1 MYVVNDLGSEVVNL
15 DLAFAMGV
23 AATPEGQHVLIVQ
36 GVSKW
41 QTFLTVGSKARC
53 EQALAAIRKGIKDR
67 QHILD
72 LYGLLGQRPEIQVA
86 EQKLIVPGNGEG
98 RSS

>member
-1 MYVVNDLGSEVVNL
+1 MYVVNDLGTEMVNL
-15 DLAFAMGV
+15 ELGFAIGI
-23 AATPEGQHVLIVQ
+23 APTPDGQHVLVVQ

-41 QTFLTVGSKARC
+41 QTFLTLGTKERC

-72 LYGLLGQRPEIQVA
+72 LLGLLGQRPEIVVP
-86 EQKLIVPGNGEG
+86 EQKIVLPGNGEG
-98 RSS
+98 RR

>member
-1 MYVVNDLGSEVVNL
+1 MYVANDLGNEMVNL
-15 DLAFAMGV
+15 DLVFAMSV
-23 AATPEGQHVLIVQ
+23 VPTPDGQTVLVVQ

-41 QTFLTVGSKARC
+41 QTFLTVGTKERC

-72 LYGLLGQRPEIQVA
+72 LLGLLGQRPEIAVA
-86 EQKLIVPGNGEG
+86 QPKIVLPGNGEG
-98 RSS
+98 RPS

>member
-1 MYVVNDLGSEVVNL
+1 MYVANDLGSEVVNL
-15 DLAFAMGV
+15 DLVFAMSIV
-23 AATPEGQHVLIVQ
+23 ATPDGQHVLVVQ

-41 QTFLTVGSKARC
+41 QSFLTVGTKARC
-53 EQALAAIRKGIKDR
+53 EQALAAICKGIKDR

-72 LYGLLGQRPEIQVA
+72 LLGLLGQRPEIAVP

-98 RSS
+98 RPS